1 MPAPDISTAPLVDC
15 GETKA
20 GNLLDYDIN
29 RVVSKWMRENS
40 TRKWRNFCQSETDW
54 KEWAECELEVEFR
67 NVFGFSESLR
77 GFDDVYTSKKFPT
90 LVLPQTAEQ
99 KGMVIELRCENAL
112 GQMGAKLKDVASSSA
127 YTRPNIT
134 DKYSDYVFVVLVLA
148 FTDEADRI
156 LKKVGMKLIPDAEVP
171 VATPNTMK
179 MYREDFVVSG

>member
-1 MPAPDISTAPLVDC
+1 
-15 GETKA
+15 
-20 GNLLDYDIN
+20 
-29 RVVSKWMRENS
+29 
-40 TRKWRNFCQSETDW
+40 
-54 KEWAECELEVEFR
+54 
-67 NVFGFSESLR
+67 
-77 GFDDVYTSKKFPT
+77 
-90 LVLPQTAEQ
+90 
-99 KGMVIELRCENAL
+99 MVIELRCENAL